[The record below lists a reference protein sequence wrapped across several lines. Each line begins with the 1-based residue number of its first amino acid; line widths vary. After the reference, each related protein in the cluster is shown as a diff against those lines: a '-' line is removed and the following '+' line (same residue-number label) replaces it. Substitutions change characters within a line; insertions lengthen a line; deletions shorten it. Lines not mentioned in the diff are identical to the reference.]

1 MSTLHNVALAA
12 GVSDSTVSRAL
23 RGMDTVRPKT
33 RQRVAEAAKQL
44 GFTLTRSASSLAS
57 GKTMRV
63 VILFDG
69 PVNAWFNANC
79 LQGALEV
86 LAPEGYDLVP
96 VIAMTRPELEDFFA
110 KLPGSGNNMDG
121 LILPSFLLE
130 DSYSQALTSLHIPAV
145 ALDTSST
152 TQLPAS
158 IVLDNKGAMYDA
170 VRFLHGLGHR
180 RIGYVEHPS
189 PAPFESSSHLRERY
203 FLEAAKRMGYADG
216 DVTVFPKQ
224 SLVERMPIDEAT
236 AEITGRIVSAPNR
249 PTAICVEIDEA
260 AFDIMQRLRALGI
273 RVPQDMSVVGFD
285 DHEAAALADL
295 TTIHQDPQLMA
306 RAAAQKL
313 LTMMRGG
320 TLDEPSTTFRT
331 TLIPRGSTAPP
342 SQDRP

>member
-1 MSTLHNVALAA
+1 MVQRELSAGRAGGARPGGLRSGAGHRHDPAGAGGLLRQAA
-12 GVSDSTVSRAL
+12 RQRQQHGRADPPLIPAGGQLFAGADQPAHPRGRPRHEQHDAASRIHRAGQQGGHVRRGAVPARPWAPPHRL
-23 RGMDTVRPKT
+23 RG
-33 RQRVAEAAKQL
+33 A
-44 GFTLTRSASSLAS
+44 
-57 GKTMRV
+57 
-63 VILFDG
+63 
-69 PVNAWFNANC
+69 
-79 LQGALEV
+79 
-86 LAPEGYDLVP
+86 
-96 VIAMTRPELEDFFA
+96 
-110 KLPGSGNNMDG
+110 
-121 LILPSFLLE
+121 
-130 DSYSQALTSLHIPAV
+130 
-145 ALDTSST
+145 
-152 TQLPAS
+152 
-158 IVLDNKGAMYDA
+158 
-170 VRFLHGLGHR
+170 
-180 RIGYVEHPS
+180 PS

-342 SQDRP
+342 PQDRP